1 MIDDP
6 VPWKEELVKAAE
18 RLEAK
23 TKQAR
28 WTGRTDY
35 LIERDFIVSAYTM
48 RKLIESYDVSED
60 VRQRQFP
67 VRRYDLTGNPPDLL
81 CPDVSDSYDLDNGR
95 RRTLSIAKLCHEII
109 HSFVFTFFCGETA
122 DLFDGVFVSS
132 DRDKYEYVYL
142 ILTSDFIALCGDI
155 GAGDV

>member
-1 MIDDP
+1 MLVERDFGRLVVLVFAVDFRRLRQCAAFSRLLVLNIPLPQYCRCVAMLKRRKFDPVNTDVDLPWSTPRVYPYCRGVIDDP

-23 TKQAR
+23 TRQTR

-60 VRQRQFP
+60 VRQRQ
-67 VRRYDLTGNPPDLL
+67 
-81 CPDVSDSYDLDNGR
+81 
-95 RRTLSIAKLCHEII
+95 
-109 HSFVFTFFCGETA
+109 
-122 DLFDGVFVSS
+122 
-132 DRDKYEYVYL
+132 
-142 ILTSDFIALCGDI
+142 
-155 GAGDV
+155 